1 MWWPE
6 LRPMSSEQRLC
17 CEFSQMVKEF
27 PIRRLDEDSLFLE
40 VRGQVTVC
48 HGDGL
53 KSVLDKVSQILTTY
67 S

>member
-1 MWWPE
+1 
-6 LRPMSSEQRLC
+6 
-17 CEFSQMVKEF
+17 MVKEF

-40 VRGQVTVC
+40 VRGQVTVY

-53 KSVLDKVSQILTTY
+53 KSGLGKVSQILTTY

>member
-1 MWWPE
+1 
-6 LRPMSSEQRLC
+6 MSSEQRLC

-53 KSVLDKVSQILTTY
+53 KSGLGKVAQNLTTY